1 MTSIFVQSRLLVLLF
16 LVQIPSLSRTKTQ
29 LPELMLSFRKQVEDA
44 LYFFEEFA
52 DIDPSIEENIDPLN
66 TAAADFLQVIMEELD
81 MLLSRHFILT
91 LPQNNQFTS
100 LTCFCLKTVMKQFSC
115 FVKL

>member
-1 MTSIFVQSRLLVLLF
+1 MSSIFFQTHLLVLLF
-16 LVQIPSLSRTKTQ
+16 LVQMPFSRTKTQ

-66 TAAADFLQVIMEELD
+66 TAAADLLQDIWEELD
-81 MLLSRHFILT
+81 MLLCRHFILT
-91 LPQNNQFTS
+91 YLKIINSSTLQCHLVQNSNLQIQ
-100 LTCFCLKTVMKQFSC
+100 TVLMQ
-115 FVKL
+115 